1 MAKNE
6 CEAAIASFDQAIQ
19 LKPEMASAW
28 HGRGTSRM
36 KLSQFDRAIADFDHA
51 LELNSQL
58 PNTHMNRGLALLMK
72 YEDAR
77 AQKDFDACLEINPA
91 LKAELENRI
100 ELAKT
105 LRVARG

>member
-1 MAKNE
+1 
-6 CEAAIASFDQAIQ
+6 
-19 LKPEMASAW
+19 
-28 HGRGTSRM
+28 
-36 KLSQFDRAIADFDHA
+36 
-51 LELNSQL
+51 
-58 PNTHMNRGLALLMK
+58 MNRGLALLMK